1 MAQTKRRPVD
11 DAKPIET
18 GDLIAWHTAQFADGW
33 VFCLTN
39 SVQSPTDLRGVSL
52 YGPYATEAEAT
63 TAASQA
69 AQDRLRYRL
78 D

>member
-1 MAQTKRRPVD
+1 MPQTKQRPI
-11 DAKPIET
+11 DAKPVET
-18 GDLIAWHTAQFADGW
+18 VGELIAWHTAQFADGW

-39 SVQSPTDLRGVSL
+39 SVEPPTDVRGVTL

-69 AQDRLRYRL
+69 ALLRCRL